1 MFLSI
6 IIPIY
11 NVENYIDRCLNSI
24 FSQDSTINDYE
35 VICVNDG
42 TPDKSMDIVNRYA
55 DKYGNICIINQENK
69 GLSVARNAGLKIAR
83 GKYIWF
89 VDSDDYVSPNSVKEI
104 EATINGIG
112 SDIDVIPFDFNQ
124 DSNGS
129 VTRLSVFTKTKY
141 KKFYNSIHEGYFFCR
156 KLPSGICQRFLFNR
170 DFLER
175 KQLYFTPGIYHED
188 QDFMFRCY
196 TKAKKI
202 MPVQEAWYNYV
213 IRDSG
218 SITSTFKIKRFYD
231 IMKIIDSFS
240 ELSRNNHNVYE
251 ITILQEGIF
260 GLSNG
265 LLRSKYR
272 YEAEYK
278 KFLKENKSNIKKYFL
293 TSYFKS
299 IRKNS
304 LGKTYRFFIGLFL

>member
-1 MFLSI
+1 
-6 IIPIY
+6 
-11 NVENYIDRCLNSI
+11 
-24 FSQDSTINDYE
+24 
-35 VICVNDG
+35 
-42 TPDKSMDIVNRYA
+42 
-55 DKYGNICIINQENK
+55 
-69 GLSVARNAGLKIAR
+69 
-83 GKYIWF
+83 
-89 VDSDDYVSPNSVKEI
+89 
-104 EATINGIG
+104 
-112 SDIDVIPFDFNQ
+112 
-124 DSNGS
+124 
-129 VTRLSVFTKTKY
+129 
-141 KKFYNSIHEGYFFCR
+141 
-156 KLPSGICQRFLFNR
+156 
-170 DFLER
+170 
-175 KQLYFTPGIYHED
+175 
-188 QDFMFRCY
+188 
-196 TKAKKI
+196 

-278 KFLKENKSNIKKYFL
+278 KFLKENKSKIKKYFL